1 MIEEPCP
8 TCGGTGRELRTKRYT
23 VKIPAGVK
31 DGSRIRLK
39 GKGEAGWG
47 GAPAGDL
54 YVVTRVEPSKVF
66 TRRGDDLVV
75 EVPVAFADA
84 ALGTTVSV
92 PTPDGEVKVKVP
104 AGSEDGKMLRVK
116 GKGAPKLKG
125 SGRGDVLARLKIQVP
140 KKPSKRER
148 ELLEELRKVRSERS
162 TTTCSSRDRRR
173 RRSPRP
179 PRADQAHRLGCG
191 GRRDRRR
198 RDRAREVRGLARS
211 SSGCC
216 VPRARQ
222 RLAHRRLG
230 GLAIVVAVIVA
241 FVLVRVRRHA

>member
-1 MIEEPCP
+1 VVAESQGFFSLSQPCPRCRGNGTVIEDPCP
-8 TCGGTGRELRTKRYT
+8 TCQGTGRERRTKRYT

-54 YVVTRVEPSKVF
+54 YVITRVQPSKTF

-84 ALGTTVSV
+84 ALGTTVAV

-148 ELLEELRKVRSERS
+148 ELLEELRKVG
-162 TTTCSSRDRRR
+162 T
-173 RRSPRP
+173 
-179 PRADQAHRLGCG
+179 
-191 GRRDRRR
+191 
-198 RDRAREVRGLARS
+198 
-211 SSGCC
+211 
-216 VPRARQ
+216 
-222 RLAHRRLG
+222 
-230 GLAIVVAVIVA
+230 
-241 FVLVRVRRHA
+241 